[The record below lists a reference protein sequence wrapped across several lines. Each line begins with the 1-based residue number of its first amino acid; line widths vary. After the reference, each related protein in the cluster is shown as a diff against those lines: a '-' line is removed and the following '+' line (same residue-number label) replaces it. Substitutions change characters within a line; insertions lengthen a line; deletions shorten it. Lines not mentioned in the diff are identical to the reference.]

1 MFLERSIPAELN
13 NSSTSGTLL
22 YARNMANRSKK
33 STVSRISLFSILDIL
48 GVLSS
53 ANDFKA
59 VCDSLVRKECNAWF
73 DVNNMPRFRLLGL
86 VCSNFIRLAMY

>member
-53 ANDFKA
+53 ANNIISKMS
-59 VCDSLVRKECNAWF
+59 VIHWCGRNA
-73 DVNNMPRFRLLGL
+73 MPGL
-86 VCSNFIRLAMY
+86 T